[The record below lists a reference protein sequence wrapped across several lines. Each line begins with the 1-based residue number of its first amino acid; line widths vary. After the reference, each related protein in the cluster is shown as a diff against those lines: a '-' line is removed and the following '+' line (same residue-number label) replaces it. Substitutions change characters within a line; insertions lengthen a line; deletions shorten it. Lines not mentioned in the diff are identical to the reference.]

1 MQDHHAALVSAS
13 SALAAAASAL
23 AASTSALATS
33 AGTLAAASA
42 ALTGG
47 ILLAPSAERT
57 AMIRASAASA
67 HMALTAALAA
77 VAAVTANTHGAF
89 LTTGALERSLS
100 RMCAVPAELE
110 DWLRADGDPFAS
122 DDSSAAPPDR
132 KEPPAGEK
140 KAGPSVVIAP
150 PRPMTKVVESAFSW
164 APGERERLSLLPIR
178 HEDIWAMREKL
189 LGLHWN
195 ANHVILLRDKKDW
208 ISRMSPPQRQ
218 FVSMQLAFFSRIDI
232 DALEFI
238 DGLCE
243 EIGSA
248 ETGCLEAR
256 MFYCSQAEQEC
267 THAESYSL
275 QIMAVVDGAEQT
287 ALLNAARTMPIV
299 GKIRDWVRRWF
310 DTSIPIGERLV
321 AFAGV
326 EGVLF
331 SASFCALQWL
341 REKNILAGITLFNEY
356 IARDE
361 GIHADTTC
369 LLVRKYLKIKPAEQ
383 LAHKIFLDLVENIID
398 PFVREAL
405 PVRLIGMNADLMMQ
419 YVRFQADCVMLNM
432 GYAPIFRV
440 DNPFSFMDKLALND
454 ASKSNFFEKN
464 RSADYQDPIKSG
476 ASALRMD
483 TSFVDD

>member
-1 MQDHHAALVSAS
+1 
-13 SALAAAASAL
+13 
-23 AASTSALATS
+23 
-33 AGTLAAASA
+33 
-42 ALTGG
+42 
-47 ILLAPSAERT
+47 
-57 AMIRASAASA
+57 
-67 HMALTAALAA
+67 MALTAALAA
-77 VAAVTANTHGAF
+77 VAAVTANAHGAF
-89 LTTGALERSLS
+89 LTTGALERSLGGHP
-100 RMCAVPAELE
+100 AVPTELE
-110 DWLRADGDPFAS
+110 DWLRAEGDPFA
-122 DDSSAAPPDR
+122 DDDAPER
-132 KEPPAGEK
+132 KEPPID
-140 KAGPSVVIAP
+140 SRVITTISK
-150 PRPMTKVVESAFSW
+150 PMTRVVESAFNW
-164 APGERERLSLLPIR
+164 VAGERERLSLLPIR
-178 HEDIWAMREKL
+178 HADIWAMREKL

-208 ISRMSPPQRQ
+208 VTRMSPPQRQ

-243 EIGSA
+243 EIGSP

-310 DTSIPIGERLV
+310 DTGIPIGERLV

-369 LLVRKYLKIKPAEQ
+369 LLIRKYLKIKPAEQ

-405 PVRLIGMNADLMMQ
+405 PVRLIGMNADLMVQ

-454 ASKSNFFEKN
+454 ASKSNFFEKS
-464 RSADYQDPIKSG
+464 RGTDYQECTKAG
-476 ASALRMD
+476 AGALRMD